1 MDTILTPT
9 DLAQFRE
16 ELTEYPEALAALDVI
31 EDCEGDLEDAAIA
44 LAIHVGQ
51 EPTTSEGWLES
62 MAKRWRPVLCR
73 TDLRADLADHR
84 VATAIAQLVTTKA
97 LPWELATAVGLYVA
111 KTGAEDFCKPLD
123 EKL

>member
-9 DLAQFRE
+9 DIAQFRE
-16 ELTEYPEALAALDVI
+16 ELTDYPQALSALDVI

-51 EPTTSEGWLES
+51 EPNTSEGWLES
-62 MAKRWRPVLCR
+62 MAKRWRPLLCQA
-73 TDLRADLADHR
+73 DLRAELGGQR
-84 VATAIAQLVTTKA
+84 VAAAIQQLVTTKA
-97 LPWELATAVGLYVA
+97 LPWELATAVGLYVV

>member
-9 DLAQFRE
+9 DIAQFRE
-16 ELTEYPEALAALDVI
+16 ELTDYPQALAALEVI

-51 EPTTSEGWLES
+51 EPNTSEGWLDS
-62 MAKRWRPVLCR
+62 MAKRWRPLLCQA
-73 TDLRADLADHR
+73 DLRAELRGQR
-84 VATAIAQLVTTKA
+84 VAPAIQQLVTTKA
-97 LPWELATAVGLYVA
+97 LPWELATAVGLYVV